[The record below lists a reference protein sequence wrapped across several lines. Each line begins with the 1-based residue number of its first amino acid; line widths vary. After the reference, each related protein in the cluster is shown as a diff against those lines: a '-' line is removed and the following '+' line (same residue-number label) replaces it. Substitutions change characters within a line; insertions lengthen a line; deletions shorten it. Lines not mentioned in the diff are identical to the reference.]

1 LKVIILAGGFGTRLS
16 EYTESIPKPLVKI
29 GNKPIIVHIMEIF
42 DEYGFN
48 DFIIAT
54 GYKSELIKEYFLN
67 INYLYDDFEIDLKNN
82 NINFLSENNKK
93 NWKIKIVDTG
103 LSTMTGG
110 RLLRLKDFIN
120 EPFLLTYGDGLS
132 NVNIIELIKFHESQ
146 NKIATVTAVHPI
158 ARFGEITILNNQVT
172 NFIEKPQMNNG
183 WINGGFF
190 VFNPK
195 IFEYLSND
203 NSILEKDAL
212 ELLSSQSQLSAFKHE
227 GFWQCMDTK
236 RDKDY
241 LESFIMKDIKLPW
254 LKND

>member
-1 LKVIILAGGFGTRLS
+1 MKVIILAGGFGTRLS

-42 DEYGFN
+42 DKYGFN

-67 INYLYDDFEIDLKNN
+67 INYLYDDLEIDLTNN
-82 NINFLSENNKK
+82 NINVLSKNNKK

-120 EPFLLTYGDGLS
+120 ESFLLTYGDGLS

-195 IFEYLSND
+195 IFDYLSND

-254 LKND
+254 LRND